1 MSEMTTIPPVIE
13 MCGVDVGALRD
24 QTLTVVADVNWSVTP
39 GEFWVVA
46 GQQQSGK
53 SDLLMLAA
61 GLMTP
66 VRGSC
71 RVFGCDT
78 KNFGEAQIAER
89 LRVGFVFAGGQLF
102 NPLTVAE
109 NVALPLRY
117 RKNLSA
123 AAVARDVDA
132 LLEQLELAPF
142 ADAMPANLSANW
154 RQRAA
159 LARSLILQPE
169 LLLLDNPLGG
179 LGGRHRQWLRNFLDQ
194 LGRGHEFFG
203 GRPLTIVASTD
214 DLRPWRDAQ
223 KKFAVLHEKNF
234 SVAGSWDELAADQNH
249 AVKELLDEPSGAII

>member
-1 MSEMTTIPPVIE
+1 MSATTSIPPVIE
-13 MCGVDVGALRD
+13 MCGADVGAMRD
-24 QTLTVVADVNWSVTP
+24 QTLTVVADVNWAVAP

-89 LRVGFVFAGGQLF
+89 LRVGLVFAGGQLF
-102 NPLTVAE
+102 HPLTVAE

-117 RKNLSA
+117 QKNLSA
-123 AAVARDVDA
+123 AAVACDVA
-132 LLEQLELAPF
+132 TLLELLELTPF
-142 ADAMPANLSANW
+142 ADVLPANLTAKW

-159 LARSLILQPE
+159 LARALILQPE

-179 LGGRHRQWLRNFLDQ
+179 LGGRHRQWLLNFLDQ

-214 DLRPWRDAQ
+214 DLRPWRDAR
-223 KKFAVLHEKNF
+223 KKFAVLHEQKF
-234 SVAGSWDELAADQNH
+234 SVAGGWNELAADHPH

>member
-1 MSEMTTIPPVIE
+1 
-13 MCGVDVGALRD
+13 MCGADVGAMRD
-24 QTLTVVADVNWSVTP
+24 QTLTVVADVNWTVAP

-78 KNFGEAQIAER
+78 KIFGEAQIAER
-89 LRVGFVFAGGQLF
+89 LRVGLVFAGGQLF
-102 NPLTVAE
+102 HPLTVAE

-117 RKNLSA
+117 QKNLSA
-123 AAVARDVDA
+123 AAVACDVA
-132 LLEQLELAPF
+132 TLLELLELTPF
-142 ADAMPANLSANW
+142 ADVLPANLTANW

-159 LARSLILQPE
+159 LARALILQPE

-179 LGGRHRQWLRNFLDQ
+179 LGGRHRQWLLNFLDQ

-214 DLRPWRDAQ
+214 DLRPWRDAR
-223 KKFAVLHEKNF
+223 KKFAVLHEQKF
-234 SVAGSWDELAADQNH
+234 SVAGGWNELAADHPH